1 MPLAGGQHQVF
12 GSNGAVDVDKAP
24 FFVFLVAVERLADVA
39 QNEHD
44 ASGIFGKGR
53 PALNVAQIGQNLAV
67 VNDQKLPRL
76 AVVRG
81 RGILGALMI
90 SVRVALSIFWSVYL
104 RTERRVIRPSIIS
117 MT

>member
-1 MPLAGGQHQVF
+1 M
-12 GSNGAVDVDKAP
+12 VDVDKAP

-81 RGILGALMI
+81 RGILGGSDDFGKGGFVYLL
-90 SVRVALSIFWSVYL
+90 VSIFAN
-104 RTERRVIRPSIIS
+104 
-117 MT
+117 